1 MFKTLLRRL
10 AEAILPYSM
19 LRFIGFIY
27 GYLVPKSVSFSQ
39 KGEDLLCLAYFAKRG
54 IKQGI
59 YLDIG
64 CFHPTWISNTH
75 LLHKQ
80 GWQGH
85 AVDIDEF
92 KLKAMRISRG
102 RKVQTHLG
110 AVFAGS
116 DENATGTI
124 YKFRRIW
131 SDIDTLDKA
140 TAEEY
145 RDNNC
150 GEFGEEQIKLIDINQ
165 LLDQLPKVNFINI
178 DIEGVDSTVIK
189 NLDFKKFSPDA
200 ILFEDNHNWD
210 GSAEVVRILHKHGY
224 KHLFTSGGS
233 ICYAQP
239 L

>member
-1 MFKTLLRRL
+1 M
-10 AEAILPYSM
+10 
-19 LRFIGFIY
+19 
-27 GYLVPKSVSFSQ
+27 
-39 KGEDLLCLAYFAKRG
+39 
-54 IKQGI
+54 
-59 YLDIG
+59 
-64 CFHPTWISNTH
+64 
-75 LLHKQ
+75 
-80 GWQGH
+80 
-85 AVDIDEF
+85 
-92 KLKAMRISRG
+92 
-102 RKVQTHLG
+102 QTHLG

-116 DENATGTI
+116 DVNTTGTI

-150 GEFGEEQIKLIDINQ
+150 GEFDEEQINFIDINQ

-178 DIEGVDSTVIK
+178 DIEGVDSAVIK
-189 NLDFKKFSPDA
+189 NLNFKKFLPDA
-200 ILFEDNHNWD
+200 ILFEDNQNWD
-210 GSAEVVRILHKHGY
+210 GDAGVVSILRKHGY